1 LFEAISEKFD
11 GLFSKIRGSAK
22 LTEDNISG
30 ALKGIRMA
38 LLEADV
44 NYKVVKTFIKSV
56 EERALGK
63 DVVKKV
69 TPGQQFIKIVHDE
82 MVELLGG
89 DGVRLKLSGSTPV
102 PIMMVG
108 LMGSGKTTS
117 AGKLGLYLKGRGK
130 RTLLVPADTRRPAA
144 KEQLVSLGGRIG
156 VEVFDGGGVDDPV
169 RICVDA
175 YSYAV
180 KNAVGSVIMDT
191 AGRLHVDD
199 ELMEE
204 LERIKGAVNPGEILL
219 VADAMSGQDAVN
231 VAEKFHETLGLTGI
245 MLTKLDG
252 DARGGAAISIKAV
265 SGAPIKFV
273 GVGENPEDII
283 PFEPERMAGRIL
295 GMGDVVTLVEKA
307 QEVVDQKSAKE
318 LEKKIK
324 KGSFTLDDFL
334 DQIKSIKK
342 MGAIEGLVGMIP
354 GMKGMAGSVNFRE
367 AEDELRKVEAI
378 INSMTRKE
386 RENHLIVNGSRRKRI
401 AKGSG
406 TRVED
411 VNRLLKR
418 YATVK
423 KMMKKISKG
432 GFKNL
437 GKGGLPF
444 QM

>member
-1 LFEAISEKFD
+1 
-11 GLFSKIRGSAK
+11 
-22 LTEDNISG
+22 
-30 ALKGIRMA
+30 
-38 LLEADV
+38 
-44 NYKVVKTFIKSV
+44 
-56 EERALGK
+56 
-63 DVVKKV
+63 
-69 TPGQQFIKIVHDE
+69 
-82 MVELLGG
+82 
-89 DGVRLKLSGSTPV
+89 
-102 PIMMVG
+102 
-108 LMGSGKTTS
+108 
-117 AGKLGLYLKGRGK
+117 
-130 RTLLVPADTRRPAA
+130 
-144 KEQLVSLGGRIG
+144 
-156 VEVFDGGGVDDPV
+156 
-169 RICVDA
+169 
-175 YSYAV
+175 
-180 KNAVGSVIMDT
+180 MDT

-199 ELMEE
+199 ELMAE
-204 LERIKGAVNPGEILL
+204 LGRIKKAVNPGEILL

-231 VAEKFHETLGLTGI
+231 VAEKFHETLGLTGV

-265 SGAPIKFV
+265 SGAPIKFA
-273 GVGENPEDII
+273 GTGENPKDII

-342 MGAIEGLVGMIP
+342 MGTIEGLVGMIP

-367 AEDELRKVEAI
+367 AEDELKKVEAI
-378 INSMTRKE
+378 INSMTKKE

>member
-1 LFEAISEKFD
+1 LFEAISDKFD
-11 GLFSKIRGSAK
+11 SVFSKIRGSAK
-22 LTEDNISG
+22 LTEENISG
-30 ALKGIRMA
+30 ALREIRMA

-44 NYKVVKTFIKSV
+44 NYKVVKTFIGGV
-56 EERALGK
+56 EEKALGE

-89 DGVRLKLSGSTPV
+89 GGAKLLLSGNPPI
-102 PIMMVG
+102 PIMVVG

-117 AGKLGLYLKGRGK
+117 SGKLGLYLKDMNK
-130 RTLLVPADTRRPAA
+130 STLLVPADTRRPAA
-144 KEQLVSLGGRIG
+144 REQLISLGDKIG
-156 VEVFDGGGVDDPV
+156 VEVFDGGGEEDPV
-169 RICVDA
+169 KICA
-175 YSYAV
+175 NACSYAA
-180 KNAVGSVIMDT
+180 KKGINSVIMDT

-199 ELMEE
+199 GLMSELAK
-204 LERIKGAVNPGEILL
+204 IKGVVNPREILL

-273 GVGENPEDII
+273 GTGENLKDIM

-295 GMGDVVTLVEKA
+295 GMGDVVTFVEKA
-307 QEVVDQKSAKE
+307 QEAVDQKKSKE
-318 LEKKIK
+318 LEKKLK
-324 KGSFTLDDFL
+324 KGGFTLDDFL

-342 MGAIEGLVGMIP
+342 MGSIEGLIGMIP
-354 GMKGMAGSVNFRE
+354 GMKGLSGSVNFRE
-367 AEDELRKVEAI
+367 AEDELKKIEAI
-378 INSMTRKE
+378 INSMTIKE
-386 RENHLIVNGSRRKRI
+386 RENHVIVNGSRRKRI

-418 YATVK
+418 YATMK

-432 GFKNL
+432 GLKNL
-437 GKGGLPF
+437 QRGGMPF
-444 QM
+444 PM